1 MPMQKEIGMIPKA
14 VVRIQGQGDPFV
26 WKTLAGI
33 SQFSCF
39 FRHFVMPYYEFCKA
53 HADSLNAKYNLL
65 YYLKKLLVY
74 APKDEE
80 EIKAIK
86 ESSDEIFTFIKEEE
100 LILENQYFDA
110 VQKIYMLKN
119 FNWDD
124 HNSAVYR
131 EKKKAI
137 MDGRSL
143 ENMLMFF
150 HMGKKYVRLEGRTM
164 MFGEEPFEIFIRCG
178 KQLVPCK
185 LEKKVVFRNWFH
197 QDIARSEYYSCKIPH
212 VPGQTLRMSVV
223 CKKGSLEIEK
233 RVMSFS
239 TYTPF
244 SGNVDLFERKD
255 GWIADV
261 DRSTGEILVFPDT
274 GSNRAKVRIK
284 RELSFLKGGKAAWK
298 AIAARLMYKVFHT
311 VKNKEIWLI
320 SDRINRADDN
330 GECFFRYLSEH
341 PQENVVPYFVI
352 EKGCPEY
359 KRMKAYGKVIPVYSW
374 RHKMAHLLCDYIVS
388 SQANKPVINPYG
400 RISCFYKDLMYDK
413 KFVFLQHGVTKDDQ
427 SAWLNRYSRNLYGFV
442 VATKAEYQSIFDAD
456 YYYPEKNVWL
466 TGMPRYDRLY
476 RDEQKY
482 ITIMPT
488 WRKSLSGGVTAK
500 GEWTIGDTF
509 AESNY
514 FKFYNA
520 LLSHPRL
527 LDAAQER
534 GYQVC
539 FMPHPNITP
548 AIPLFDH
555 DPRVNFWQ
563 ADKSY
568 RDVFAQSDLIVTD
581 YSSVAFD
588 FAYLRKPLVYAQ
600 FDREEFFSGSHSY
613 TEGYYNYQ
621 TDGFGEIKENM
632 EDLVDCLIEYMDNGC
647 QLKEEYRERIE
658 RTFAFADQNCCAR
671 VLERMLEKHEK

>member
-1 MPMQKEIGMIPKA
+1 MI
-14 VVRIQGQGDPFV
+14 
-26 WKTLAGI
+26 W
-33 SQFSCF
+33 
-39 FRHFVMPYYEFCKA
+39 
-53 HADSLNAKYNLL
+53 
-65 YYLKKLLVY
+65 
-74 APKDEE
+74 
-80 EIKAIK
+80 
-86 ESSDEIFTFIKEEE
+86 
-100 LILENQYFDA
+100 
-110 VQKIYMLKN
+110 
-119 FNWDD
+119 
-124 HNSAVYR
+124 
-131 EKKKAI
+131 
-137 MDGRSL
+137 
-143 ENMLMFF
+143 
-150 HMGKKYVRLEGRTM
+150 
-164 MFGEEPFEIFIRCG
+164 
-178 KQLVPCK
+178 
-185 LEKKVVFRNWFH
+185 
-197 QDIARSEYYSCKIPH
+197 
-212 VPGQTLRMSVV
+212 
-223 CKKGSLEIEK
+223 
-233 RVMSFS
+233 
-239 TYTPF
+239 
-244 SGNVDLFERKD
+244 
-255 GWIADV
+255 
-261 DRSTGEILVFPDT
+261 
-274 GSNRAKVRIK
+274 K
-284 RELSFLKGGKAAWK
+284 RELSFWK
-298 AIAARLMYKVFHT
+298 AGKREQKALRVRAVFH
-311 VKNKEIWLI
+311 VLHACKRKEIWLI
-320 SDRINRADDN
+320 SDRISRADDN
-330 GECFFRYLSEH
+330 GECFFRYL
-341 PQENVVPYFVI
+341 QENPQKNIIPYFVMD
-352 EKGCPEY
+352 KNCPDY
-359 KRMKAYGKVIPVYSW
+359 DRMKQYGKVIPVYSW
-374 RHKMAHLLCDYIVS
+374 KHKLAHLLCDCILS
-388 SQANKPVINPYG
+388 SQANKPVLNPFGNFAYL
-400 RISCFYKDLMYDK
+400 YKDLLYDK

-427 SAWLNRYSRNLYGFV
+427 SAWLNRYNRNMYGFV
-442 VATKAEYQSIFDAD
+442 VATRDEYASIFESEYFYSPD
-456 YYYPEKNVWL
+456 NVWL

-488 WRKSLSGGVTAK
+488 WRKSLSGGVTSK

-555 DPRVNFWQ
+555 DPRVNFWK

-613 TEGYYNYQ
+613 TEGYFNYQ

-671 VLERMLEKHEK
+671 VLEKMLEIHEK